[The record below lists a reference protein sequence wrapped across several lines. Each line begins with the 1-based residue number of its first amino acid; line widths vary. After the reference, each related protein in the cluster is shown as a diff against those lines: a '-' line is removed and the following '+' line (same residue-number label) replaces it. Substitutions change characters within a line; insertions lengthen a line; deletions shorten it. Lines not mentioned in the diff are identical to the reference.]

1 MISPLPY
8 SSAFM
13 EGLPNFFPV
22 CDKNSEVPRKFAYR
36 NPFGILP
43 LHSAYPKKKKDC
55 I

>member
-22 CDKNSEVPRKFAYR
+22 CDKNNEVPHKFPYR
-36 NPFGILP
+36 NPSGILP
-43 LHSAYPKKKKDC
+43 LYSAYQKEKVC